1 MSSDVWL
8 CASYACHSF
17 HYRMPETVAISSI
30 NPAMP
35 SPLTVKM
42 ALIASYLRTGDIA
55 SATQVFDMF
64 PLEVRVRPS
73 KGAIVY
79 RSIMRYV
86 RPPKDSSKVDGNT
99 GSSYTISP
107 HFREFALLAG
117 QLEVY
122 VKTPEATHALITEAL
137 EHIPY
142 FGAKD
147 SLVTC
152 MDVQE
157 ITEPPRDC
165 VSMIDPDVVV
175 GDFDMMMMQFAD
187 FDASAFKGKNRIT
200 LESLIPSQRNKK
212 HYQVNSYVVPA
223 RQRSQGNV
231 KILERSK
238 VGE

>member
-1 MSSDVWL
+1 MPDDVWL
-8 CASYACHSF
+8 CASYTCHSF
-17 HYRMPETVAISSI
+17 HYRMPETVAISSV

-35 SPLTVKM
+35 SPLTVQM
-42 ALIASYLRTGDIA
+42 ALVASYLRMGNVER
-55 SATQVFDMF
+55 ATQVFELF
-64 PLEVRVRPS
+64 PLEVRVRPPA
-73 KGAIVY
+73 GAVVY

-86 RPPKDSSKVDGNT
+86 RPPKDSSKVDSNT

-117 QLEVY
+117 LLEVY
-122 VKTPEATHALITEAL
+122 INIPKTHREVFTQAL

-152 MDVQE
+152 IDVQDV
-157 ITEPPRDC
+157 TEPPRDC
-165 VSMIDPDVVV
+165 VAIIDPDVVV

-200 LESLIPSQRNKK
+200 LESLMPSQRNKK
-212 HYQVNSYVVPA
+212 HYQVNSYVVPV

-238 VGE
+238 VGD